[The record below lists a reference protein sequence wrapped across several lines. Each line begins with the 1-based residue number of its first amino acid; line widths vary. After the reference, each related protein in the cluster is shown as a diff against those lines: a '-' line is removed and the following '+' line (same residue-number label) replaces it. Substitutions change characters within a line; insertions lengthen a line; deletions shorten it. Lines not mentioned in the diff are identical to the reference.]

1 MDMDIQ
7 QKREDIWYIFGGVH
21 FVFGV
26 VYLVCKIQ
34 KYKSTKV
41 QNTTTQKYKKNDED
55 PPQLCRSRA
64 PAGP

>member
-1 MDMDIQ
+1 MDIQ

-41 QNTTTQKYKKNDED
+41 QNTTTQKCKNTKKK
-55 PPQLCRSRA
+55 
-64 PAGP
+64 